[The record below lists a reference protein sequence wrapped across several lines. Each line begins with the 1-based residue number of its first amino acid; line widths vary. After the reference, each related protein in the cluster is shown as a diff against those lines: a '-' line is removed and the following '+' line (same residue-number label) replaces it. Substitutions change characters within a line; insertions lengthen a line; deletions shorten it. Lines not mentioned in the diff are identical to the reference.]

1 MPKAPALGH
10 KGTSGSFDLHV
21 VSVARGKFYI
31 RRTIIDPVKFAVMA
45 TFYTSSSDSTKKND
59 TLESP
64 TQTDKIDSNKVIIED
79 WVERDDK
86 VVPEGFSKVK
96 KKKNLKSVKF
106 AEPLETKPVSEP
118 SHVKKLVIGA
128 NGIPKYRDGNAQHHR
143 ASSESLL
150 AEEQPSWL
158 DELLNEPESPVQRGH
173 RRSSSDSFT
182 YLEVAN
188 AATTEYA
195 VKDEQRMRNMN
206 SAPSW
211 ASQDFL
217 YKQPN
222 FMNKSKIPHNA
233 HSSGTTS
240 SFDNLGLRRTVSLG
254 AQELNGIAS
263 TISEKQEATEFGS
276 QESVETCAQ
285 DANTFSERKMS
296 SNTRDSSS
304 ELDIKHAKH

>member
-1 MPKAPALGH
+1 MANSRGPSTTRNMMNNGRHSLLPPKCPFPTIAPSYGDYIS
-10 KGTSGSFDLHV
+10 TS
-21 VSVARGKFYI
+21 
-31 RRTIIDPVKFAVMA
+31 
-45 TFYTSSSDSTKKND
+45 
-59 TLESP
+59 
-64 TQTDKIDSNKVIIED
+64 
-79 WVERDDK
+79 
-86 VVPEGFSKVK
+86 
-96 KKKNLKSVKF
+96 
-106 AEPLETKPVSEP
+106 
-118 SHVKKLVIGA
+118 VIGA
-128 NGIPKYRDGNAQHHR
+128 KGIPKYRDGNSQHHR

-182 YLEVAN
+182 YLEAAN
-188 AATTEYA
+188 AAITEYA

-263 TISEKQEATEFGS
+263 TISEKQEATESGS
-276 QESVETCAQ
+276 QESVETRAQ

-304 ELDIKHAKH
+304 ELDIKHAKQ